1 MPLLLSA
8 IRQLHL
14 LAVIVSR
21 ISGCW
26 ETVVLNAIVWQR
38 AMERAASITL
48 ASAVLTRPVR

>member
-8 IRQLHL
+8 IRRLHL